1 MAVESDSIQPVPRL
15 RQELLRMMTLAADRL
30 RGLGASVDSVDV
42 GSQKVLDG
50 AGRCPPPPP

>member
-1 MAVESDSIQPVPRL
+1 MESDSIQPVPRL

-42 GSQKVLDG
+42 GSQKVLDS